1 MMEHKWINNT
11 DVLSMFPTPVWKI
24 ELTSEAQKTVNK
36 NILEALEGIRP
47 PIADL
52 ISAKGWQSNHD
63 MHKLDEFRVLV
74 SYIGDSVRT
83 ILKFLKIGYDDF
95 EITGCWAN
103 INPSGASQRTHSHP
117 NNYLSGI
124 YYVQTQARADT
135 INFHDP
141 RAQTGIIRPPVTELT
156 VDNTDQ
162 VVVKVDSGTLLVFP
176 SYLQHSVETNDSDR
190 ERISISFNIM
200 FSSFTENLCKPL
212 W

>member
-1 MMEHKWINNT
+1 MAHQWIKNS
-11 DVLSMFPTPVWKI
+11 DIMSIFPTPVWKI
-24 ELTSEAQKTVNK
+24 ELTSEAQNTVNK
-36 NILEALEGIRP
+36 NILEVLKGIRP
-47 PIADL
+47 SGTDL
-52 ISAKGWQSNHD
+52 ISAKGWQSSHD
-63 MHKLDEFRVLV
+63 LHKLDEFSRLV
-74 SYIGDSVRT
+74 SYIDDTVRT
-83 ILKFLKIGYDDF
+83 ILKFLKIGYEAF

-103 INPSGASQRTHSHP
+103 INPSGASHRAHSHP

-156 VDNTDQ
+156 ADNSDQ

-176 SYLQHSVETNDSDR
+176 SYLLHSVDSNNSDG

>member
-1 MMEHKWINNT
+1 MAHQWIKNS
-11 DVLSMFPTPVWKI
+11 DIMSIFPTPVWKI
-24 ELTSEAQKTVNK
+24 ELTSEAQNTVNK
-36 NILEALEGIRP
+36 NILEVLKGIRP
-47 PIADL
+47 SGTDL
-52 ISAKGWQSNHD
+52 ISAKGWQSSHD
-63 MHKLDEFRVLV
+63 LHKLDEFSRLV
-74 SYIGDSVRT
+74 SYINDTVRT
-83 ILKFLKIGYDDF
+83 ILKFLKIGYDAF

-103 INPSGASQRTHSHP
+103 INPSGASHRAHSHP

-141 RAQTGIIRPPVTELT
+141 RAQTNIIRPPVTELT
-156 VDNTDQ
+156 ADNSDQ

-176 SYLQHSVETNDSDR
+176 SYLQHSVESNNSDG

-200 FSSFTENLCKPL
+200 FSSFRENLCKPL

>member
-1 MMEHKWINNT
+1 MAHQWIKNS
-11 DVLSMFPTPVWKI
+11 DVMSIFPTPVWKI
-24 ELTSEAQKTVNK
+24 ELTSEAQITVNK

-47 PIADL
+47 SGADL
-52 ISAKGWQSNHD
+52 ISSKGWQSNHD
-63 MHKLDEFRVLV
+63 LHTLDEFRVLV

-103 INPSGASQRTHSHP
+103 INPSGASQRMHSHP

-156 VDNTDQ
+156 ADNPDQ

-176 SYLQHSVETNDSDR
+176 SYLQHSVESNNSDR